1 MNFSKKVPR
10 RDGAA
15 ADVILKVAGNRC
27 KMENC
32 VATMTGKESLLLAAK
47 DEEDSAGKCVELCFG
62 NACHASAAANYVYS
76 GKVCACAA

>member
-1 MNFSKKVPR
+1 M
-10 RDGAA
+10 
-15 ADVILKVAGNRC
+15 ILKVAGNRC

-62 NACHASAAANYVYS
+62 NACHASVAANYVYS

>member
-1 MNFSKKVPR
+1 
-10 RDGAA
+10 
-15 ADVILKVAGNRC
+15 
-27 KMENC
+27 MENC

-62 NACHASAAANYVYS
+62 NACHASATANYVYS